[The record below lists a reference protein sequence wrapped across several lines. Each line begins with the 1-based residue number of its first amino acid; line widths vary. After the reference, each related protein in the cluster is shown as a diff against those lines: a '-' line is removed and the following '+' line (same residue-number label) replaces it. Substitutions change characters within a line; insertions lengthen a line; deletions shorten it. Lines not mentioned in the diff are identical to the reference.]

1 MKMLYP
7 SINDIRK
14 NKESR
19 YTLVI
24 LTAMRARE
32 IIDGKPV
39 LVDSYKNVKKQS
51 VSIAAKEIA
60 EDYIAYK
67 ASSEN

>member
-1 MKMLYP
+1 MLYP

-14 NKESR
+14 KEESR

-32 IIDGKPV
+32 IIDGKPA
-39 LVDSYKNVKKQS
+39 LIESDKNIKKQS
-51 VSIAAKEIA
+51 VSIAAEEIA
-60 EDYIAYK
+60 KDFITY
-67 ASSEN
+67 NRTN